1 MKRNKLKLRKK
12 YLKNSLTMNIIKK
25 LKTYRQ
31 QQWKKPSC
39 QVKYENPATKRKTE
53 NNPGYDD
60 IRREQLKYSPEV
72 IENSMCETKRS
83 SRNNSAPPPKKKPTH
98 YGIVTLLQKEQH
110 KEYKDHVLTSNKKTK
125 TNYRNMSSRTLHWQ
139 NYLKSTQQSSNL
151 STGQNN
157 DTTHLHRNVLIENS
171 LTSLPFVDLTHGYE

>member
-83 SRNNSAPPPKKKPTH
+83 SRNNSAPPQKKPHPLWHSDTAPKRATQ
-98 YGIVTLLQKEQH
+98 GIQGPCTNLKQK
-110 KEYKDHVLTSNKKTK
+110 N
-125 TNYRNMSSRTLHWQ
+125 
-139 NYLKSTQQSSNL
+139 
-151 STGQNN
+151 
-157 DTTHLHRNVLIENS
+157 
-171 LTSLPFVDLTHGYE
+171 